1 MRTAKQWLE
10 VYKAGDLP
18 REAAKVPVER
28 PWEHCLGGGKLGDTC
43 TKCDRVVWP
52 EKGQLENS
60 KCPVPDP
67 IDAEDWN
74 VAMVWFRKMPK
85 TKESVAVLRKLY
97 RIRTGGRARLDYTV
111 VRWLLELADA
121 KDLVIAACM
130 AREKQ
135 IT

>member
-52 EKGQLENS
+52 ENGQLENS
-60 KCPVPDP
+60 NCSVPDP
-67 IDAEDWN
+67 IDVRDWN
-74 VAMVWFRKMPK
+74 VAL
-85 TKESVAVLRKLY
+85 ALY
-97 RIRTGGRARLDYTV
+97 RKHKTPVSGRQQE
-111 VRWLLELADA
+111 WLHHVWLKTSSNKPFNEWVDDEAQPHHYI
-121 KDLVIAACM
+121 IAACT
-130 AREKQ
+130 AKEK
-135 IT
+135 